1 MTFFPYP
8 EQTPIAELT
17 SLAGKTALVTG
28 GAAGI
33 GLGIVKR
40 LHEAG
45 ANIVI
50 ADIDESAAKAAAAEL
65 DSDRVHA
72 VAGDVSK
79 AADATA
85 LVATAAE
92 KFGALDILIN
102 NAGVYKMFEFL
113 EIDIEEARRT
123 LDVNLIG
130 VLACSQA
137 AAKQMIEQ
145 GRGGRIIT
153 VSSVEGL
160 SPTQL
165 LLGHY
170 SASKHGVNGLLKTM
184 TLALA
189 PHGITVNSVA
199 PGGIR
204 TPGLGPLDKDVLE
217 AFEATVPMG
226 RLGLPDDIARAVLF
240 LASDLSSYTTGAQI
254 LIDGGRLLRGA
265 LG

>member
-8 EQTPIAELT
+8 EKTPLAALT
-17 SLAGKTALVTG
+17 SLSGRTALVTG
-28 GAAGI
+28 GAIGI
-33 GLGIVKR
+33 GRGIAER

-45 ANIVI
+45 ANVTI
-50 ADIDESAAKAAAAEL
+50 ADIDGSAAARAADEL
-65 DSDRVHA
+65 GPERVHA

-79 AADATA
+79 AAD
-85 LVATAAE
+85 TAAMVAAAVE
-92 KFGALDILIN
+92 KFGALDILVN
-102 NAGVYKMFEFL
+102 NAGVYKMYEFL
-113 EIDIEEARRT
+113 DIDLEDARRT

-137 AAKQMIEQ
+137 AARQMIEQ

-160 SPTQL
+160 NPTQL

-204 TPGLGPLDKDVLE
+204 TPGLGPLDQEVLA

-226 RLGLPDDIARAVLF
+226 RMGLPDDIARAVLF
-240 LASDLSSYTTGAQI
+240 LASELSSYMTGTVLEI
-254 LIDGGRLLRGA
+254 TGGRHI
-265 LG
+265 